1 MRRTAL
7 GLILAAVLAVFS
19 WPAQA
24 QTVCSTRAYFVA
36 ELRAQHKET
45 PVAMGLV
52 TNGNVLEVLAS
63 EKGTWTILVTRPN
76 GVSCVVA
83 VGDSWETLR
92 VNLVSDGPEA

>member
-24 QTVCSTRAYFVA
+24 QIVCSTRANFV
-36 ELRAQHKET
+36 ESLRALHKET
-45 PVAMGLV
+45 PIAMGLV
-52 TNGNVLEVLAS
+52 TNGNVLEVIAS

-92 VNLVSDGPEA
+92 VNLVADGPEA

>member
-19 WPAQA
+19 WPAHA
-24 QTVCSTRAYFVA
+24 QTVCSTRTNFV
-36 ELRAQHKET
+36 ESLRALHKET
-45 PVAMGLV
+45 PIAMGLV

-92 VNLVSDGPEA
+92 VNLVADGPEA